1 LKIQLFNP
9 PFFHYGDLQYKML
22 PGLGLP
28 ILSAVLN
35 KAGHYCEV
43 FDLEAMGID
52 PHRLQRAFE
61 AQRQS
66 WPDVV
71 GITSLNI
78 GAQGAREL
86 VHALRA
92 AGFDRRIVIGGA
104 HATAVPDECL
114 AWGADLVVVGEC
126 EGNIVELLESGATG
140 IQQGKAAPIESIPLP
155 DWDNYRPGLNA
166 YEGNMRILRD
176 RPGISMWSRGCPYQ
190 CIFCSDIVFNHQP
203 TRYRPPAVIEEEM
216 VDLKKRGCRNIYV
229 YDDELVG
236 TRMPAGWLHDIA
248 DRIEPLGLSWVTQGR
263 CSRKYI
269 TPEIMQDLKRAGCR
283 MIFWGIESFS
293 PKVLKA
299 MKKHLDP
306 ADVFHTL
313 RVAHDAG
320 IENGIFTMIGNYLE
334 TEDDLQMTYDG
345 LSQLY
350 KDGLVQYRQ
359 TTVCTVMP
367 GTELER
373 IQQREGWYHAAPM
386 VGTNHHQAGSGT
398 PWLTAHQIE
407 LWQRRFSDACP
418 VGMP

>member
-1 LKIQLFNP
+1 MRIQLFNP

-35 KAGHYCEV
+35 KAGHYTEV
-43 FDLEAMGID
+43 VDLEAIGVS
-52 PHRLQRAFE
+52 PTKLQAIFE
-61 AQRQS
+61 RQRDN

-78 GAQGAREL
+78 GARGAQEC
-86 VHALRA
+86 VIALRQ
-92 AGFDRRIVIGGA
+92 AGFTGRIVIGGA

-114 AWGADLVVVGEC
+114 AWGADLVVTGEC
-126 EGNIVELLESGATG
+126 EGNICELIESGATG
-140 IQQGKAAPIESIPLP
+140 IQKGVSASIDDIPLP
-155 DWDNYRPGLNA
+155 DWEHYAPALSA

-203 TRYRPPAVIEEEM
+203 TRYRPAAMIEAEM
-216 VDLKKRGCRNIYV
+216 RDLKEHGCQNIYV
-229 YDDELVG
+229 YDDELIG
-236 TRMPAGWLHDIA
+236 TKLPPGWLRDIA

-263 CSRKYI
+263 CSLKYI
-269 TPEIMQDLKRAGCR
+269 TAENMQDIKRAGCR
-283 MIFWGIESFS
+283 MVFWGIESFS

-306 ADVFHTL
+306 AAVWHTL
-313 RVAHDAG
+313 RAAKEAG
-320 IENGIFTMIGNYLE
+320 IENGIFTMIGNYQE
-334 TEDDLQMTYDG
+334 TEDDLKITCDALAQAYKEG
-345 LSQLY
+345 LI
-350 KDGLVQYRQ
+350 DYRQ

-373 IQQREGWYHAAPM
+373 IQQREGWFHGFVPA
-386 VGTNHHQAGSGT
+386 GTNHHQAIGT
-398 PWLTAHQIE
+398 PWLTANQIE
-407 LWQRRFSDACP
+407 YWQRKFTDACP